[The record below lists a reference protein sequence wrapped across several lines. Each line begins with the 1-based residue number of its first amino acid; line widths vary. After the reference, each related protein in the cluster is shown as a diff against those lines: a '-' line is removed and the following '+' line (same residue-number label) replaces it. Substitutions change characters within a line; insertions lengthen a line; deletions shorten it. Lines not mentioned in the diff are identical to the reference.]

1 MLQTLTLNNTD
12 YVVIEKTAYEELIG
26 KDDGERFPAE
36 FVDKLFDSDN
46 KIGTWR
52 EYRNMTMTAL
62 AAAVGVSQG
71 YISDIESGKKD
82 GSVKVIKAIAEAL
95 DADIELII

>member
-1 MLQTLTLNNTD
+1 MQTLTLNNTD

-26 KDDGERFPAE
+26 SGDNERFPAE
-36 FVDKLFDSDN
+36 FVDKLFDTDN
-46 KIGTWR
+46 KIGAWR
-52 EYRNMTMTAL
+52 EYRHMTMTAL
-62 AAAVGVSQG
+62 ADAVGVSQG